1 MATAD
6 EACGDCD
13 VAPLP
18 RIERIAEWLTQS
30 CFHHVWTSQVVHFG
44 ALGMQVILSAFK
56 TAGDRIQLIN
66 VSDKVLEQMRWMGMT
81 PETIAEVA
89 T

>member
-1 MATAD
+1 MADPIVLPSRLDLSSVPAVLTELTACPAD
-6 EACGDCD
+6 ESLVLDA
-13 VAPLP
+13 
-18 RIERIAEWLTQS
+18 
-30 CFHHVWTSQVVHFG
+30 SQVVHFG